1 MIYCLGL
8 VYGQNGLTDSSFR
21 FTPIIMLQMF
31 MLSFPICLFIFG
43 LNDVYDQPS
52 DRINP
57 RKKGLEG
64 IRLDPSYHDVVKMGS
79 LVAGIA
85 FLGIAMA
92 TGNLINIYFAITILC
107 LAYVYSV
114 PPWRLKIRAPFDVI
128 SAGILG
134 FFAPF
139 ALAYSLVDDVKTIPF
154 QVYYFTLCV
163 MGLHAFSTIMD
174 YTVDQCV
181 GDQTFA
187 VTFGKRIAALFP
199 AVIFLCTPFFI
210 HVMYIRIFFMFCLF
224 LCIVVTFI
232 PSEKLA
238 RYSFLTMFIGT
249 FSVLSIWILWLCY
262 DK

>member
-1 MIYCLGL
+1 
-8 VYGQNGLTDSSFR
+8 
-21 FTPIIMLQMF
+21 MLQMF

-43 LNDVYDQPS
+43 LNDIYDHSS
-52 DRINP
+52 DQINP

-64 IRLDPSYHDVVKMGS
+64 IRLDPSYHGTVKMGS
-79 LVAGIA
+79 LIAGLA
-85 FLGIAMA
+85 FLCISIT

-187 VTFGKRIAALFP
+187 VTFGKQIAALFP
-199 AVIFLCTPFFI
+199 AVIFLFSPFFT
-210 HVMYIRIFFMFCLF
+210 HVIYIKIFFMFCFL
-224 LCIVVTFI
+224 LCIVFIVI
-232 PSEKLA
+232 PSDKLA
-238 RYSFLTMFIGT
+238 RYFFLTMFIGA
-249 FSVLSIWILWLCY
+249 FSVLSIWILFLCY
-262 DK
+262 GK